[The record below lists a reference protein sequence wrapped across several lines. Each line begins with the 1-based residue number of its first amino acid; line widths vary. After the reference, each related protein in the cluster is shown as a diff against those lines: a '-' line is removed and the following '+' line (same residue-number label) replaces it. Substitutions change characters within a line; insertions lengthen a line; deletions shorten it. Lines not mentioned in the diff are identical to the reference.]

1 MLNFNYCVVS
11 KIRLPI
17 FVVQIINIANFKNTE
32 KWIFEERKINVD
44 FSALFPGL
52 FDSVIINIFQSIF
65 FI

>member
-1 MLNFNYCVVS
+1 MFNVNHCVVS
-11 KIRLPI
+11 KIGIPI
-17 FVVQIINIANFKNTE
+17 FVIQIVNIANIKNTE
-32 KWIFEERKINVD
+32 KWIFEKCEIYID